1 MSILRSVSM
10 FLARKLKLKKKRRKK
25 TFVLLIY
32 GNK

>member
-10 FLARKLKLKKKRRKK
+10 FSAKKLKLKKKRRQT

-32 GNK
+32 V